1 MTRALSS
8 LALGLALMLSGCPQ
22 KSTDV
27 PAATQSAA
35 PPAAAG
41 SPSAAIPVTP
51 PAAALDNTLVP
62 LPNKDGRFPVLTQK
76 STVSMVTNEGV
87 ITLEVYPE
95 AAPNSVK
102 RFLEL
107 VESGF
112 YNGVPISRVVRTP
125 APFVAQFG
133 VNWRKPHNAWEKKTF
148 KDDPSL
154 FALERGTLCFAKQL
168 KDDSTTQVFINLREN
183 NALAEPPLDF
193 TVFGRVTKGMEVADR
208 FVVVGEADRG
218 LDQYRL
224 WKSGETY
231 LETLSIKPT
240 MIEKMTL
247 VKPK

>member
-1 MTRALSS
+1 MKRALSS
-8 LALGLALMLSGCPQ
+8 VTLGVALMLSGCPQ
-22 KSTDV
+22 KNADAPTSAQSTAPPTVAGSPVADV
-27 PAATQSAA
+27 PVSPPAAT
-35 PPAAAG
+35 
-41 SPSAAIPVTP
+41 
-51 PAAALDNTLVP
+51 LDNALVP
-62 LPNKDGRFPVLTQK
+62 LPNKDGRFPVLTKK
-76 STVSMVTNEGV
+76 STISMVTNEGV

-95 AAPNSVK
+95 AAPNSVG

-112 YNGVPISRVVRTP
+112 YNGVPLSRVVRTP

-133 VNWRKPHNAWEKKTF
+133 INWRKPHNAWEKKTF
-148 KDDPSL
+148 KEDPSL
-154 FALERGTLCFAKQL
+154 FALERGTLCFAKQD

-183 NALAEPPLDF
+183 NALAEPPLNF
-193 TVFGRVTKGMEVADR
+193 TVFGKVSKGMDVVDR
-208 FVVVGEADRG
+208 FAVVGEPDRG

-224 WKSGETY
+224 WRSGESY